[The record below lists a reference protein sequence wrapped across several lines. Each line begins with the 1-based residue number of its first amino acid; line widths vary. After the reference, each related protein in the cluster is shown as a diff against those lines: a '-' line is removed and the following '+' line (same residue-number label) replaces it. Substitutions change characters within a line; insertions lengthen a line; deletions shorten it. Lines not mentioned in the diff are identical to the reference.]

1 MRIAILE
8 SIVMPAGHEVEFD
21 RILVEGF
28 KKQGHEPIMLVPED
42 FPFKLDYKTKVEYLE
57 GGRAVSYAGVS
68 KLKKL
73 FLTIVREWRRLAWY
87 SSAFSR
93 ESENKWDAIL
103 IPTATWRNMR
113 AVRHSPL
120 RDSKIPVLFIFH
132 GINPGERGNFIKA
145 VRSVKEYRN
154 IHIAVL
160 GLQTEFSELADC
172 PNLHTILPPVYLPFD
187 LNISPEFEV
196 HNPLRLGFFGQY
208 RKEKNLEFLLKAFCK
223 ANFVVPV
230 HLLVQGATPTPA
242 DSAEFERLAKK
253 YGFNKDIRFLH
264 KNLIGIE
271 WQQYLMDSDILLMPY
286 GAERYRY
293 HWSAMLFTAIG
304 FHKPILQSAE
314 INPEVLREFNIGE
327 AVKLDSI
334 ETFSGQL
341 ENFVNAFMEKAEEY
355 KVGLLGANEKYSH
368 KNLIENIVRIFRLA

>member
-132 GINPGERGNFIKA
+132 GINPGER
-145 VRSVKEYRN
+145 
-154 IHIAVL
+154 
-160 GLQTEFSELADC
+160 
-172 PNLHTILPPVYLPFD
+172 
-187 LNISPEFEV
+187 
-196 HNPLRLGFFGQY
+196 
-208 RKEKNLEFLLKAFCK
+208 
-223 ANFVVPV
+223 
-230 HLLVQGATPTPA
+230 AT
-242 DSAEFERLAKK
+242 L
-253 YGFNKDIRFLH
+253 
-264 KNLIGIE
+264 
-271 WQQYLMDSDILLMPY
+271 
-286 GAERYRY
+286 
-293 HWSAMLFTAIG
+293 
-304 FHKPILQSAE
+304 
-314 INPEVLREFNIGE
+314 
-327 AVKLDSI
+327 
-334 ETFSGQL
+334 
-341 ENFVNAFMEKAEEY
+341 
-355 KVGLLGANEKYSH
+355 
-368 KNLIENIVRIFRLA
+368 

>member
-1 MRIAILE
+1 M
-8 SIVMPAGHEVEFD
+8 
-21 RILVEGF
+21 
-28 KKQGHEPIMLVPED
+28 
-42 FPFKLDYKTKVEYLE
+42 
-57 GGRAVSYAGVS
+57 
-68 KLKKL
+68 
-73 FLTIVREWRRLAWY
+73 
-87 SSAFSR
+87 
-93 ESENKWDAIL
+93 
-103 IPTATWRNMR
+103 
-113 AVRHSPL
+113 
-120 RDSKIPVLFIFH
+120 
-132 GINPGERGNFIKA
+132 
-145 VRSVKEYRN
+145 
-154 IHIAVL
+154 
-160 GLQTEFSELADC
+160 
-172 PNLHTILPPVYLPFD
+172 
-187 LNISPEFEV
+187 
-196 HNPLRLGFFGQY
+196 RLGFFGQY

-341 ENFVNAFMEKAEEY
+341 ENFVNAFREKAEEY